1 MEILN
6 LKKEI
11 IKKLSELEDGAL
23 LNLSNI
29 SCSKQILSTLI
40 FRYRGGKKEFHPDF
54 EKYIEKID
62 FNGIDFSHFNCIGFN
77 FERLA
82 GVKIDPQSI
91 YKRSLEHAKCKGV
104 TFIGSFDNVRITNT
118 DFTGS
123 KNARIDPCRVQDRNL
138 ENSIYK
144 DVCFIGLLDD
154 VKTEGAVF
162 TGSYTEL
169 PPRKRIVSINFDTE
183 FNNPVDELMIDID
196 LAKRE
201 PPSNRQK
208 VNIKSLFRKRKI

>member
-1 MEILN
+1 METIDLKEKVISKLSKLEDGTILN
-6 LKKEI
+6 L
-11 IKKLSELEDGAL
+11 SE
-23 LNLSNI
+23 I
-29 SCSKQILSTLI
+29 SCPKQVLSTLI
-40 FRYRGGKKEFHPDF
+40 FRYKNGKKEFHPDF

-77 FERLA
+77 FERLT

-104 TFIGSFDNVRITNT
+104 TFIGTFDNVRITNT

-123 KNARIDPCRVQDRNL
+123 KNARIAPCKVQDRNL

-144 DVCFIGLLDD
+144 DVCFIDLLDD
-154 VKTEGAVF
+154 VKTEGAIF

-169 PPRKRIVSINFDTE
+169 PPRKRTISINFDTE
-183 FNNPVDELMIDID
+183 FNNPVDELMVDID
-196 LAKRE
+196 FAKRE
-201 PPSNRQK
+201 PPSNKQK

>member
-62 FNGIDFSHFNCIGFN
+62 FNGIDFSHFNCIGIN
-77 FERLA
+77 FERLT

-123 KNARIDPCRVQDRNL
+123 KNARIDPCKVQDRNL

-144 DVCFIGLLDD
+144 ENHIHGLRVRVCESRWWRRGESNSCP
-154 VKTEGAVF
+154 KTYPQEALRAQFV
-162 TGSYTEL
+162 
-169 PPRKRIVSINFDTE
+169 
-183 FNNPVDELMIDID
+183 
-196 LAKRE
+196 
-201 PPSNRQK
+201 
-208 VNIKSLFRKRKI
+208 VNIPLPQSPQTSSVAW